1 MGKYYPPGYY
11 QEEFAA
17 DPEYHQRRYAREAR
31 YLRELEDR
39 ERTGSVILSEAKHP
53 ASEARSM
60 RDASPPPAPRNDNPG
75 ERPRTF
81 SKAPRL
87 LDVGCANGDFPRFMA
102 RRGWDVEGVEVSSST
117 IPVRDFPV
125 YAQPFPK
132 IPLDAPSYDAVTAWA
147 VLEHV
152 HNPKAYFHKAGR
164 VLKPGGVF
172 VFLVPN
178 FISIA
183 SRRLLREDV
192 PRHLFFFTRETVA
205 RYLAGAGLRLERE
218 DNDGRIFTMP
228 PENLLLYFKTR
239 LLGKEFTWRDLPP
252 SRPQYLESRGL
263 RHGITSNLKYAAA
276 YPLRPF
282 DWALRP
288 VFSRI
293 QMLRHTYG
301 VSVYVARKS

>member
-1 MGKYYPPGYY
+1 MFTVVRCDECGLGYLNPRPVFSEMGKYYPPGYY

-17 DPEYHQRRYAREAR
+17 DPAYHQRRYAREAR
-31 YLRELEDR
+31 YLQEFEGQGR
-39 ERTGSVILSEAKHP
+39 
-53 ASEARSM
+53 
-60 RDASPPPAPRNDNPG
+60 
-75 ERPRTF
+75 
-81 SKAPRL
+81 APRL
-87 LDVGCANGDFPRFMA
+87 LDVGCASGDFPRFMA
-102 RRGWDVEGVEVSSST
+102 RRGWNVEGVEVSTSALP
-117 IPVRDFPV
+117 IRDFRV
-125 YAQPFPK
+125 YAQPFPQ
-132 IPLDAPSYDAVTAWA
+132 IPPGAPAYDAVTAWA

-178 FISIA
+178 FVSIA
-183 SRRLLREDV
+183 SRRLFREDV

-205 RYLAGAGLRLERE
+205 RYVEDAGLRLERE

-228 PENLLLYFKTR
+228 PENLLLYFLKTR

-252 SRPQYLESRGL
+252 TRPQYLASRGL
-263 RHGITSNLKYAAA
+263 RPGMMSNLKYAAA

-288 VFSRI
+288 AFSRI
-293 QMLRHTYG
+293 QMLRRAYG
-301 VSVYVARKS
+301 VSAYVARK